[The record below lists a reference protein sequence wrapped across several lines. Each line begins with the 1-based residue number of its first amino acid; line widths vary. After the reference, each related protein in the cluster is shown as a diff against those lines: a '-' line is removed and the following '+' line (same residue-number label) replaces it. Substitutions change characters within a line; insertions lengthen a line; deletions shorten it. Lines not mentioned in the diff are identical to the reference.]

1 MRIVQTLLCLILT
14 VKTAL
19 AFAVDPITIIWP
31 SPPGGGGDIYF
42 RIFAKVIEK
51 EFGVPVMVTNISGG
65 GGSIGVAKMVNSKP
79 DGTTL
84 AGAWTGPISIAPH
97 TLGVSYT
104 PSDYIPVMLFS
115 SAPYVICTRPDFPA
129 NTATELLDLL
139 KKNPNKYS
147 FGTDGPGGLG
157 QLAATRTFLAFGISQ
172 RDIPYK
178 GAGESRVGLLGGHVD
193 MYVGSIP
200 PILQFIQAKSVKC
213 LLVTA
218 ANRAK
223 ALPETTSLSELGIP
237 GEETVLWRAIFV
249 PRGTPP
255 ERIAY
260 LEKILEAAARS
271 PEAMKFLDEVGETL
285 EIIKGPALTR
295 QLNDEYEK
303 LGNVVKAAGL
313 SKK

>member
-1 MRIVQTLLCLILT
+1 MSLFKKLLSLL
-14 VKTAL
+14 VAFNASL
-19 AFAVDPITIIWP
+19 ACAADPITIIWP

-51 EFGVPVMVTNISGG
+51 EFGVPVVVTNISGG

-104 PSDYIPVMLFS
+104 PDDYIPVMLFS

-129 NTATELLDLL
+129 NTATELLTLL
-139 KKNPNKYS
+139 KQKPNQYS

-157 QLAATRTFLAFGISQ
+157 QLAATRTFLAFGITQ

-200 PILQFIQAKSVKC
+200 PILQFIQAGSVKC

-223 ALPETTSLSELGIP
+223 ALPGTTSLSELGIP

-260 LEKILEAAARS
+260 LEKILETAARS

-285 EIIKGPALTR
+285 ELMKGPALTK
-295 QLNDEYEK
+295 QLNDEYDK
-303 LGNVVKAAGL
+303 LGKVIKAAGL

>member
-1 MRIVQTLLCLILT
+1 MNIFRQLLGLCMILS
-14 VKTAL
+14 ASSSL
-19 AFAVDPITIIWP
+19 AADPLTIIWP

-42 RIFAKVIEK
+42 RIFAKVIEQD
-51 EFGVPVMVTNISGG
+51 FGVPVVVTNISGG

-79 DGTTL
+79 DGTTV

-104 PSDYIPVMLFS
+104 PDDYIPIMLFS

-129 NTATELLDLL
+129 NTATELLELL
-139 KKNPNKYS
+139 KKNPNKFS

-157 QLAATRTFLAFGISQ
+157 QLAATRAFLAFGITQ

-200 PILQFIQAKSVKC
+200 PILQFIQSNTVKC
-213 LLVTA
+213 LLITA
-218 ANRAK
+218 AKRAK
-223 ALPETTSLSELGIP
+223 VLPLTTSLSEIGIP
-237 GEETVLWRAIFV
+237 GEETVLWRAIFA
-249 PRGTPP
+249 PRETPP

-285 EIIKGPALTR
+285 EIIKGPALAL
-295 QLNDEYEK
+295 QLKNEYEK
-303 LGNVVKAAGL
+303 FRTVVNAAGL
-313 SKK
+313 AKK

>member
-1 MRIVQTLLCLILT
+1 MRTIQTLLLLFLT
-14 VKTAL
+14 LKTSLAL
-19 AFAVDPITIIWP
+19 AVDPITIIWP

-42 RIFAKVIEK
+42 RIFGKVIEK
-51 EFGVPVMVTNISGG
+51 EFGIPVMVSNISGG
-65 GGSIGVAKMVNSKP
+65 GGSIGVAKMVSSKP

-104 PSDYIPVMLFS
+104 PDDYIPVMLFS

-129 NTATELLDLL
+129 NTATELLALL
-139 KKNPNKYS
+139 KKNPNQYS

-157 QLAATRTFLAFGISQ
+157 QLAATRAFLSFGITQ

-200 PILQFIQAKSVKC
+200 PILQFIQAGSVKC

-218 ANRAK
+218 AKRAK
-223 ALPETTSLSELGIP
+223 ALPNTTSLSELGIAS
-237 GEETVLWRAIFV
+237 EETVLWRAIFV

-260 LEKILEAAARS
+260 LEKILETAARS

-285 EIIKGPALTR
+285 DIVKGPALIK
-295 QLNDEYEK
+295 QLKDEHDK
-303 LGNVVKAAGL
+303 LGEVVKAAGL
-313 SKK
+313 AKK

>member
-1 MRIVQTLLCLILT
+1 MKIFRQLLGLCVTLSASL
-14 VKTAL
+14 AL
-19 AFAVDPITIIWP
+19 AADPLTIIWP

-42 RIFAKVIEK
+42 RIFAKVIEQD
-51 EFGVPVMVTNISGG
+51 FGVPVVVTNISGG

-79 DGTTL
+79 DGTTV

-104 PSDYIPVMLFS
+104 PDDYIPIMLFS

-129 NTATELLDLL
+129 NTATELLELL
-139 KKNPNKYS
+139 KKNPNKFS

-157 QLAATRTFLAFGISQ
+157 QLAATRAFLAFGITQ

-200 PILQFIQAKSVKC
+200 PILQFIQSNTIKC
-213 LLVTA
+213 LLITA
-218 ANRAK
+218 AKRAK
-223 ALPETTSLSELGIP
+223 VLPLTTSLSEIGIP
-237 GEETVLWRAIFV
+237 AEETVLWRAIFA
-249 PRGTPP
+249 PRETPP

-271 PEAMKFLDEVGETL
+271 PEAMKFLDEVGENL
-285 EIIKGPALTR
+285 EIIKGPALAL
-295 QLNDEYEK
+295 QLKNEYEK
-303 LGNVVKAAGL
+303 FRTVVNAAGL